1 MLARLAVLSALFALL
16 AGCPGEPPATPA
28 GPPPAP
34 AAAPTP
40 LPDPRDDGRLPA
52 LAIPVKYTLDLDVDP
67 AKPRFSGSVRIEI
80 DVPQR
85 TSWIVMHAHA
95 IEIGRAR
102 AVFGPPN
109 GQQELVARTSM
120 RAAKGAKDPEEL
132 VLAFAEPLPIGRV
145 ALELAYTAPF
155 DDELSGLYRIKDG
168 DRWYAFTQFEAT
180 DARRAFPCF
189 DEPAFKVPFE
199 VSINAAPGT
208 IALANT
214 PEIGREG
221 TRFRFA
227 PTPPLPSY
235 LVAFAVG
242 DFDVREAARS
252 EKPPIRIV
260 TTKGKPKEHG
270 DLALETTAGL
280 LGVLEQYFGIP
291 YPYAKLD
298 IVAVPEFA
306 AGAMENP
313 GLVTFREERL
323 LLDPQRASVAARRS
337 QALVVAHEL
346 AHQWFGDLVTA
357 SWWNDLWLNEGMATW
372 MEWRA
377 VEKWRPSLG
386 AKNDAVASSLAVM
399 DDDALVTARAIRQA
413 VTSTS
418 EAHEA
423 FDGITYEKGAAVLA
437 TIEKWI
443 GEDAFRRGV
452 RAYLD
457 ENKWKSVQ
465 ADKLLGALDR
475 ASGKDVTQMASPY
488 LDRPGV
494 PAVDAH
500 LECEQGGRWHAELTQ
515 EPWRPLGSKLPAED
529 DRVWT
534 VPVCVRALG
543 DAKSTCADLAF
554 GAPSLVAGRGRC
566 PGAIHPN
573 VDGGYYRFVVPDKE
587 MLRLA
592 ESKKELDVPGRLSV
606 LSNAWAGVRAGKLDA
621 KTLVK
626 LLPLF
631 DDDPTRHVASEVAAI
646 LAGMDRALVEDD
658 ARVAFRKLVAARFAK
673 RKKDLGWLPKPSE
686 SGGSGDEAM
695 LRRVVLSAMGDLA
708 EDDATLKEADD
719 LTVKWLADPTS
730 IDADSASVAVDLGS
744 RRADASRLDALRE
757 AAKKAKTR
765 EDRITALRAMT
776 GFDDPAVLGKALDLV
791 LTDEIRIAEMR
802 YVMGSAFARRRTQP
816 IAEAWVRA
824 HWDELR
830 KKLPGSLSAGLV
842 RAAGVGCTPVD
853 AEERAAFYTPRAGS
867 IEGAQRP
874 LAEALE
880 SVSLCAELRKHGAAA
895 LTKALLG
902 DAKKR

>member
-16 AGCPGEPPATPA
+16 AGCPGEPPVTPV

-34 AAAPTP
+34 APPPTP
-40 LPDPRDDGRLPA
+40 LPEVRDDGRLPP
-52 LAIPVKYTLDLDVDP
+52 LATPAKYALDLKIDP
-67 AKPRFSGSVRIEI
+67 AQPRFEGTVRIDV

-85 TSWIVMHAHA
+85 TSWVVLHAHA
-95 IEIGRAR
+95 VDVGRAR

-132 VLAFAEPLPIGRV
+132 VLFFDQPLPAGRIT
-145 ALELAYTAPF
+145 LELAFAAPF

-168 DRWYAFTQFEAT
+168 ERWYAFTQFEAT

-199 VSINAAPGT
+199 IAITAPPGA

-214 PEIGREG
+214 PETAREG

-227 PTPPLPSY
+227 TTPPLPSY

-242 DFDVREAARS
+242 DFDVRSLDRTET
-252 EKPPIRIV
+252 PPIRIV
-260 TTKGKPKEHG
+260 TTKGKPRDHG
-270 DLALETTAGL
+270 DLALEATAGI

-291 YPYAKLD
+291 YPYPKLD
-298 IVAVPEFA
+298 VVAVPELA

-313 GLVTFREERL
+313 GLVTFREDLL

-377 VEKWRPSLG
+377 VEKWRPSFG
-386 AKNDAVASSLAVM
+386 AKNDATLSALGVM
-399 DDDALVTARAIRQA
+399 DVDALVTARAIRQP
-413 VTSTS
+413 VTSTG

-452 RAYLD
+452 RAYLED
-457 ENKWKSVQ
+457 NKWKSVQ

-475 ASGKDVTQMASPY
+475 ASGKDVTQMASAY

-500 LECEQGGRWHAELTQ
+500 LECEAGGRWHAELTQ

-534 VPVCVRALG
+534 IPVCTRALG
-543 DAKSTCADLAF
+543 DAKIACADLAF

-566 PGAIHPN
+566 PAAIHPN
-573 VDGGYYRFVVPDKE
+573 VESAYYRFVVSDKE
-587 MLRLA
+587 VLRLA
-592 ESKKELDVPGRLSV
+592 EAKKELDVPARLSL
-606 LSNAWAGVRAGKLDA
+606 LSNAWAGVRAGKLDP

-626 LLPLF
+626 LLPMF
-631 DDDPTRHVASEVAAI
+631 DDDPTRHVASQVAAI
-646 LAGMDRALVEDD
+646 LAGMDRALIEDD
-658 ARVAFRKLVAARFAK
+658 ARLAFQKLVAARFAK
-673 RKKDLGWLPKPSE
+673 RKKELGWLPKPSE
-686 SGGSGDEAM
+686 SGTGDEAM
-695 LRRVVLSAMGDLA
+695 LRRIILSAMGDLA
-708 EDDATLKEADD
+708 EDDATLKEAEKLALD
-719 LTVKWLADPTS
+719 WLADPTS
-730 IDADSASVAVDLGS
+730 VDADAASVAVDLAS
-744 RRADASRLDALRE
+744 RRADASRLDSLRD

-765 EDRITALRAMT
+765 EDRITALRAMA
-776 GFDDPAVLGKALDLV
+776 GFDDPAVLGKALDLA
-791 LTDEIRIAEMR
+791 LTDEIRIAEIR
-802 YVMGSAFARRRTQP
+802 YLFGPAFTRRRTQP
-816 IAEAWVRA
+816 VAEAWVRA

-842 RAAGVGCTPVD
+842 GAAGVGCSKAE
-853 AEERAAFYTPRAGS
+853 AEERAAFYTPRAAA
-867 IEGAQRP
+867 IEGTQRG

-880 SVSLCAELRKHGAAA
+880 SVSLCAELRRHGASA
-895 LTKALLG
+895 LTKALNG
-902 DAKKR
+902 DAKKK